1 MQEDAV
7 LDGADVFA
15 GICRAC
21 DLPMLNRVDPYGD
34 LILTSQ
40 DMPELLADIDVVVG
54 AGVAEA
60 ERSVLAAVRALAQ
73 RCVEESSLELHLEG
87 D

>member
-1 MQEDAV
+1 
-7 LDGADVFA
+7 
-15 GICRAC
+15 
-21 DLPMLNRVDPYGD
+21 
-34 LILTSQ
+34 
-40 DMPELLADIDVVVG
+40 MPELLADIDVVVG